1 MEKQKESS
9 LCARWDKD
17 SSVDTITT
25 EVTVHICNLCETQ
38 LSTEHHL
45 YM

>member
-1 MEKQKESS
+1 MNLDSGQE
-9 LCARWDKD
+9 WNKD

-25 EVTVHICNLCETQ
+25 EVTVQICNLCESQ